1 MKKIAIYGKGG
12 IGKST
17 TTSNLSAALAAR
29 GLRVMQ
35 IGCDPKA
42 DSTKNLMAGKKIPT
56 VLDQIRQKEEA
67 VSLEDIAFRGYGNI
81 VCVESGGPTPGI
93 GCAGRGIITAFEKLE
108 ELEAYE
114 VFRPDVVFY
123 DVLGDV
129 VCGGFAMPIRGGYAD
144 HVMIVTSGEMMAL
157 FAADNIAHAIR
168 NFGKRGYA
176 KLAGFI
182 QNSRN
187 VEGEDE
193 RVRLAAEE
201 CGNLLPVRVFD
212 SVSGSL
218 GQGATVLQL
227 AEDIRGGMS
236 WEELT
241 ERRAPQLIANT
252 FPFFSVDTLE
262 YLQKGGRIGKVTAT
276 AGTLLQIKPIITF
289 ADDGQLKSIAK
300 VRGRNQVISKL
311 IELTVQRCGEHR
323 RYNLAVAN
331 GGAPE
336 EMQLVR
342 QRLTEALPNY
352 DHIWEG
358 EIDGTLSVY
367 IGDGVLGAAVQVLD

>member
-56 VLDQIRQKEEA
+56 VLDQIHQKEDA